1 MAVEWDYRDHFDGAL
16 ARRGESVAGELSN
29 EREEERSVAKESLQR
44 SYKVLMLAPTMF
56 FADYGCHVRILEEA
70 VILRKLGHRVTILA
84 YPNGNNIAGLDV
96 RRCWGV
102 PFNYRVIVG
111 SSRHRLYLD
120 VMLAIKAILHV
131 LRDRP
136 DVIHAHLHE
145 GGLLGWFLS
154 KLTRVPLVF
163 DFQGSMTSEMID
175 HHWLREGSWAHKPLL
190 WLETRIDHAAP
201 VLMTSSQ
208 HGASLLKQQFSVPEK
223 RIYPTPDCVNADNFL
238 PSVIS
243 DADKQQLRGE
253 LGVPSDKHLIVYLG
267 LLAEYQGTGL
277 LLEAIRQIKQKRSD
291 FHLLLMG
298 FPHEPYQFY
307 AAQLGVS
314 DVVSFTGK
322 IPYELAPRYLAL
334 GDLAVAPKLSATEG
348 SGKILNY
355 MSMALPTAAFDTPVS
370 REYLGD
376 WGLYA
381 PERSASGLAAI
392 LGYML
397 DMPVGERAIL
407 GERLRE
413 RVMTLFSWERV
424 GEQMVAVYQA
434 LIDGDPLPRVWVE
447 RSASVQHGYGGGS

>member
-1 MAVEWDYRDHFDGAL
+1 
-16 ARRGESVAGELSN
+16 
-29 EREEERSVAKESLQR
+29 
-44 SYKVLMLAPTMF
+44 MF

-84 YPNGNNIAGLDV
+84 YPNGNDIAGLDV

-120 VMLAIKAILHV
+120 VLLAIKAVLHV

-175 HHWLREGSWAHKPLL
+175 HHWLREDSWAYKPLL

-208 HGASLLKQQFSVPEK
+208 HGARLLEDKFSVPKK
-223 RIYPTPDCVNADNFL
+223 RIYPTPDCVNADSFL
-238 PSVIS
+238 PGAMS
-243 DADKQQLRGE
+243 AAAKQQLRDE
-253 LGVPSDKHLIVYLG
+253 LGLPRDKYVIVYLG
-267 LLAEYQGTGL
+267 LLAEYQGIGL
-277 LLEAIRQIKQKRSD
+277 LLEAIGQLKQQRSD

-298 FPHEPYQFY
+298 FPHEPYQFR

-314 DVVSFTGK
+314 DVISFTGK
-322 IPYELAPRYLAL
+322 IPYELAPHYLAL
-334 GDLAVAPKLSATEG
+334 GDLAVAPKLSASEG

-376 WGLYA
+376 LGFYA
-381 PERSASGLAAI
+381 PERSGSGLAAI
-392 LGYML
+392 LGQML
-397 DMPVGERAIL
+397 NMPASERAEQ
-407 GERLRE
+407 GEWLRS

-424 GEQMVAVYQA
+424 GEQMVAVYRA
-434 LIDGDPLPRVWVE
+434 LIDGEPLPREGIE
-447 RSASVQHGYGGGS
+447 RSASVQHGYGGGL

>member
-1 MAVEWDYRDHFDGAL
+1 VAGAAL
-16 ARRGESVAGELSN
+16 AAGPP
-29 EREEERSVAKESLQR
+29 RR
-44 SYKVLMLAPTMF
+44 SYNILMLAPTMF

-84 YPNGNNIAGLDV
+84 YPNGNDIAGLDV

-120 VMLAIKAILHV
+120 VMLAIKAVWHA

-154 KLTRVPLVF
+154 KLTRTPLVF

-175 HHWLREGSWAHKPLL
+175 HHWLREGSWVHKPLL
-190 WLETRIDHAAP
+190 WLEIRIDHAAP
-201 VLMTSSQ
+201 VLLTSSQ
-208 HGASLLKQQFSVPEK
+208 HAANLLKQKFGVPEK
-223 RIYPTPDCVNADNFL
+223 RIYPTPDCVNADNFS
-238 PSVIS
+238 PSVNS
-243 DADKQQLRGE
+243 HGENEALKRE
-253 LGVPSDKHLIVYLG
+253 LGVPSNKQLIVYLG
-267 LLAEYQGTGL
+267 LLAEYQGIGL
-277 LLEAIRQIKQKRSD
+277 LLEAVQRLKQERAD

-298 FPHEPYQFY
+298 FPHEPYQFR
-307 AAQLGVS
+307 AAELGLS
-314 DVVSFTGK
+314 DVVTFTGK
-322 IPYELAPRYLAL
+322 IPYQDAPRYLAL
-334 GDLAVAPKLSATEG
+334 GDIAVAPKISASEG

-381 PERSASGLAAI
+381 PERTASALAAT
-392 LGYML
+392 LKRML
-397 DMPVGERAIL
+397 DMSAAEQAVL
-407 GERLRE
+407 GQRLRE
-413 RVMTLFSWERV
+413 RATALFSWERV

-434 LIDGDPLPRVWVE
+434 LIEGEPLPRRVVG
-447 RSASVQHGYGGGS
+447 RSASIQHG